1 MTTAT
6 PLYDDLVV
14 HNTKY
19 TDGLWAHQAD
29 YVLRHGM
36 DKEHVLLWQPR
47 VGKSLAALRSVLRWR
62 IEAGVKRVLLAAPK
76 TVCQMVWAPLIADEA
91 QRWAAIFPDTAP
103 PQMLDL
109 YSGAVVDR
117 ANRLRDAMKDPDA
130 WVIAVVNRDAL
141 SPLADLFVKWGPGG
155 VVLDELHDYKTPS
168 VSRARAIFRIARGAQ
183 FRRGLTGTP
192 ASEGYCLDPE
202 TKVLTAALRW
212 VPLRSLEVGEQIVGF
227 DEFALPEQRR
237 RMRTAAVTA
246 SARVDLPSYTVCT
259 DKGII
264 TACADH
270 MWLCCT
276 AKASTLKW
284 VKTKDLT
291 PAHRISYLCAP
302 WDTEMTYEAG
312 YLAGIFD
319 GEGSVS
325 EGSGPRISFAQ
336 NPGTTLNR
344 VKRLLDER
352 QVSYGEY
359 GNECKHLVLGGVT
372 NTLRFLGTIR
382 PVRLIAKARALYDGV
397 QPNKNKTMQR
407 AKVISI
413 TDVGVQRL
421 HALATT
427 TNTFIA
433 DGYFSH
439 NCDMYGQWKIV
450 SPKTFG
456 TNKGDFLER
465 YVQFDPLARYPKIL
479 GYKRVEELR
488 EKAFAIASIVRRSDC
503 FEIPPEQDV
512 ERHFDLP
519 PAARKVYDTIVNDHV
534 LELAGGIEVPVR
546 HTFARLAQLRQIA
559 TGYTRYLGPADD
571 PDADLEK
578 KVDWLHDELLSVV
591 RTEVADIVESGEKI
605 VVWHA
610 FSPEREHLLVTLKE
624 YSPLAMHGGTSDA
637 ERARAM
643 RLFAENPNY
652 PVLVVQ
658 EQLGAL
664 GLSMAAANY
673 ACFASFGLSRAT
685 HIQARDRIFKPA
697 DAVPGKTLTTIYPLA
712 RGTVVESMRR
722 LHASKASA
730 EEFLLSGDR
739 TQTFVAMARGI
750 AA

>member
-29 YVLRHGM
+29 YVLRHSM

-192 ASEGYCLDPE
+192 ASEGYE
-202 TKVLTAALRW
+202 
-212 VPLRSLEVGEQIVGF
+212 SL
-227 DEFALPEQRR
+227 
-237 RMRTAAVTA
+237 
-246 SARVDLPSYTVCT
+246 
-259 DKGII
+259 
-264 TACADH
+264 
-270 MWLCCT
+270 
-276 AKASTLKW
+276 
-284 VKTKDLT
+284 
-291 PAHRISYLCAP
+291 
-302 WDTEMTYEAG
+302 
-312 YLAGIFD
+312 
-319 GEGSVS
+319 
-325 EGSGPRISFAQ
+325 
-336 NPGTTLNR
+336 
-344 VKRLLDER
+344 
-352 QVSYGEY
+352 
-359 GNECKHLVLGGVT
+359 
-372 NTLRFLGTIR
+372 
-382 PVRLIAKARALYDGV
+382 
-397 QPNKNKTMQR
+397 
-407 AKVISI
+407 
-413 TDVGVQRL
+413 
-421 HALATT
+421 
-427 TNTFIA
+427 
-433 DGYFSH
+433 
-439 NCDMYGQWKIV
+439 YGQWKIV

-456 TNKGDFLER
+456 TNKSDFLER

-750 AA
+750 AS